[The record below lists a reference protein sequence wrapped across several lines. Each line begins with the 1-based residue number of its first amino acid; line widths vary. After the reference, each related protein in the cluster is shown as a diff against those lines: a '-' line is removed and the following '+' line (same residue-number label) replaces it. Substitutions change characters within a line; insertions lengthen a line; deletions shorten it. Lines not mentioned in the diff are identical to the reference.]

1 MARAGGL
8 PLPTITDDRALGA
21 ADIQRSLRFNKGDN
35 PVLTRSPSTTTNSTK
50 QTLSFWFKINSLID
64 ATNQGVLFAGGSDGS
79 YAYAQFWSNT
89 FYFGNSAGPY
99 WNGSLRLRDFSAW
112 YHGVIVIDT
121 TQSTADDRQKFYLNG
136 VQQAKGNAGSN
147 NPNQNDNYEFLTN
160 SSWTY
165 YIGKRALND
174 MNFDGYMSEINFVQ
188 GQALEPTQFGFTD
201 GQTGIWMP
209 KRYEG
214 TYGTNGFYLDF
225 SDNSST
231 TTLGIDKSP
240 NGNDWTLNNFSVSAG
255 ADNDSFT
262 YTPTNQIPTFH
273 SLYTSQQSGGSVT
286 YSEGNLK
293 IATSASSSN
302 YARYP
307 FAMSSP
313 HLAVNS
319 GKWYA
324 EFKCNSTK
332 CAFGVCNTGQLDS
345 DMTNNPYGA
354 AARTSII
361 YTSEGQLRGNNSD
374 IRNGNGAFTTN
385 DIIGIALD
393 LDNMKIYFHKNG
405 TYINSGNPNTGA
417 NPDTVQD
424 LQVGNS
430 GGYIFQAGSD
440 GMNSVTLTANFGQ
453 HAFSYSI
460 PTGYKTLTSNK
471 LPDNVPSI
479 INPKQNFA
487 AITYTGAGSNTNI
500 TGLLFEPGLIWCKS
514 RTQAYSH
521 YIFDSVRGFGGNN
534 LIPNSQNAEG
544 SDATSIS
551 STHVSGFYIGA
562 ASGISDT
569 YQAPN
574 NNVAWC
580 WKAGGNS
587 NTYNIDGKGYAT
599 VSAAGLDGG
608 SINPTGASVNTEA
621 GFSIIKYTGT
631 GSNATIAHGLGK
643 APAWIICKSRS
654 NSSDWRVYHQS
665 LGNTTALKLNTTD
678 ASATVSTYWNDTSPT
693 STTVSFGTEGDLN
706 GSGRTHVMY
715 CWAEIPGYSKF
726 GSYEGNNNSDGTY
739 VPLGFRPAWVMIK
752 NIEAN
757 STEWYILDA
766 ARDVDNP
773 VGQYLSASSNAVE
786 STYIFYDFLSD
797 GFKLRNTGSAQ
808 NPSQQ
813 TIIYMAFAEQP
824 VTTPFDTFP
833 NAR

>member
-8 PLPTITDDRALGA
+8 PLPTITDDRALGGT
-21 ADIQRSLRFNKGDN
+21 DIQRSLRFNDDDGAF
-35 PVLTRSPSTTTNSTK
+35 LSRTPS
-50 QTLSFWFKINSLID
+50 
-64 ATNQGVLFAGGSDGS
+64 
-79 YAYAQFWSNT
+79 
-89 FYFGNSAGPY
+89 SAGNRKT
-99 WNGSLRLRDFSAW
+99 WTWSAWIKRANIGSRQILFSADDNATHATYFLLELQSDDNLRCLAGQETASATCVKETAAVIRDTTSW
-112 YHGVIVIDT
+112 YHLVFKFDAANTSAVWYINGQEITDLNSSTDPSNQDFQVNAT
-121 TQSTADDRQKFYLNG
+121 TQHFLGRF
-136 VQQAKGNAGSN
+136 GSSLGTS
-147 NPNQNDNYEFLTN
+147 Y
-160 SSWTY
+160 
-165 YIGKRALND
+165 
-174 MNFDGYMSEINFVQ
+174 FDGYMAEVNFVD
-188 GQALEPTQFGFTD
+188 GYAYDASYFGFTD
-201 GQTGIWMP
+201 SQTGIWLP

-214 TYGTNGFYLDF
+214 AYGTNGFYLDF

-240 NGNDWTLNNFSVSAG
+240 NGNDFTLNNFSVSAG
-255 ADNDSFT
+255 VDNDSFT
-262 YTPTNQIPTFH
+262 YTPTNQNFPTFE
-273 SLYTSQQSGGSVT
+273 SLYTSQQGGGSVT

-293 IATSASSSN
+293 IATSASGSN

-374 IRNGNGAFTTN
+374 IRNGNGSFTTN

-424 LQVGNS
+424 LQVNNS

-440 GMNSVTLTANFGQ
+440 GQNNITASANFGQ

-487 AITYTGAGSNTNI
+487 AITYTGAGSATNI

-521 YIFDSVRGFGGNN
+521 YIFDKVRGFGGNN
-534 LIPNSQNAEG
+534 LKPNSSDAEG

-580 WKAGGNS
+580 WKAGGAAVTNNDG
-587 NTYNIDGKGYAT
+587 NTT
-599 VSAAGLDGG
+599 SQV
-608 SINPTGASVNTEA
+608 SVNQEA
-621 GFSIIKYTGT
+621 GFSIVTYA
-631 GSNATIAHGLGK
+631 GSGQPRTIGHGLGK
-643 APAWIICKSRS
+643 KPAWIMTKSRDDTDNWMVWHQNIHTS
-654 NSSDWRVYHQS
+654 NI
-665 LGNTTALKLNTTD
+665 GNYSIPLNTTD
-678 ASATVSTYWNDTSPT
+678 GRDNASQYWYDTEPT
-693 STTVSFGTEGDLN
+693 STVFTRGNYSEGDD
-706 GSGRTHVMY
+706 MIAY
-715 CWAEIPGYSKF
+715 CWAEIPGFSKF
-726 GSYEGNNNSDGTY
+726 GQYKGNGNVDGAY
-739 VPLGFRPAWVMIK
+739 VPLGFRPAWLMTRRIDSGDHWIIRDSARNTDNQVYSIL
-752 NIEAN
+752 NPNSNSVEFGSRGHVQNVDFLAN
-757 STEWYILDA
+757 GFKITGTDSGHNGST
-766 ARDVDNP
+766 
-773 VGQYLSASSNAVE
+773 G
-786 STYIFYDFLSD
+786 TYIY
-797 GFKLRNTGSAQ
+797 
-808 NPSQQ
+808 
-813 TIIYMAFAEQP
+813 IAFAEQP
-824 VTTPFDTFP
+824 GTTPFDTFP